1 MMSDKNVIN
10 FQEAKDR
17 RINERELPE
26 VVDTYDA
33 VLDISDVVFTADD
46 LDYDT
51 TITDD
56 YIIINTQPKGTEET

>member
-17 RINERELPE
+17 RINERELADCI
-26 VVDTYDA
+26 DTNDA
-33 VLDISDVVFTADD
+33 VLDISDIVFTADD

-56 YIIINTQPKGTEET
+56 YIIINTQPKDNEET